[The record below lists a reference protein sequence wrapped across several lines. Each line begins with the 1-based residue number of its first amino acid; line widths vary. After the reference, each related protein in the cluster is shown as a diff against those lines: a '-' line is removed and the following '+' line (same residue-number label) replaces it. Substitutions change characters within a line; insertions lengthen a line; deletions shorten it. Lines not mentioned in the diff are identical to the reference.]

1 MVIPGANV
9 VTDIAFQ
16 STSSSAQA
24 NLPVTFGHIFAVGH
38 VSSAQ
43 TLTGRLADGSTVPLQ
58 VEVKARHADGSARHA
73 IISTKLPA
81 LAASQ
86 VLGLAL
92 TTVPGS
98 AAPAATAPT
107 TLLSDGFSAVVNI
120 DLGGVRYS
128 ASADALLRAGKY
140 TTWLSGPFA
149 NEWLMSAPLTTSEG
163 VAHPHLSARFAVRAI
178 PGVKQARVD
187 VTIENSW
194 AYEAAPQNF
203 TYAAQIMVGG
213 TSVYNK
219 SALTHY
225 HHARWRKLFWWGG
238 EPAVHVRHRPDYL
251 IASKAVPNYDRNI
264 AVPESVLAS
273 MAANYTGVKTEPMGS
288 GTAMAA
294 MPTTGG
300 RPDIGIMPA
309 WATAY
314 LLSMDKRAKDVTLRT
329 ADLAGSW
336 SAHYRNKTTDRP
348 VSLKEFPYMT
358 ILGQASDTVNPATG
372 QREAFPACATT
383 GGCDTPNKLD
393 SSHQPG
399 FAYLP
404 YLVTGDYYY
413 LEELQFYAMWNSFA
427 SNPGYRQT
435 VKGLL
440 SSDQVRGQGWSLRTL
455 IEAAYITPD
464 SNALKAELNAQVGHN
479 LDWYNATYTENANA
493 NVLGVLI
500 NGAMAYSNG
509 TGVAPWQDDFFT
521 SAVGHAAEL
530 GFSAAQPLL
539 VWKTKFPILRMTGQG
554 SCWIDGAMYSLIIR
568 DTPESPIYT
577 TIEQAAVKT
586 HTATF
591 TSLPC
596 ASQGMATFLNLRVG
610 EMTGYSDTVTGYP
623 SNMQPALAY
632 AAQVGGSAGAQ
643 AWSLFTS
650 RTVKPDYGL
659 GPQFAIVPRT
669 P

>member
-9 VTDIAFQ
+9 VTDISFQ
-16 STSSSAQA
+16 STSSSTQS

-43 TLTGRLADGSTVPLQ
+43 TLTGRLADGTTVPLQ

-73 IISTKLPA
+73 IISTKLPS

-92 TTVPGS
+92 TTVPS
-98 AAPAATAPT
+98 STAPAATAPT
-107 TLLSDGFSAVVNI
+107 ALLNDGFTAAVNV
-120 DLGGVRYS
+120 DLGGVRYT

-149 NEWLMSAPLTTSEG
+149 NEWLMSAPLTTAEG
-163 VAHPHLSARFAVRAI
+163 VPHPHLSARFAVRAI

-203 TYAAQIMVGG
+203 SYDAQVMVGG
-213 TSVYNK
+213 TSVYSK
-219 SALTHY
+219 SGLNHY

-251 IASKAVPNYDRNI
+251 IASKAVPNYDRTI

-273 MAANYTGVKTEPMGS
+273 MAASYTGAKTEPMGT

-300 RPDIGIMPA
+300 RPDIGIMPS
-309 WATAY
+309 WASAY
-314 LLSMDKRAKDVTLRT
+314 LLSMDKRAKEVTLRT

-348 VSLKEFPYMT
+348 VSLTEFPYMT
-358 ILGQASDTVNPATG
+358 ILGNPGDTVNPATG
-372 QREAFPACATT
+372 QREAFPACATST
-383 GGCDTPNKLD
+383 ACDSPNKLD

-427 SNPGYRQT
+427 SNPGYRQN

-440 SSDQVRGQGWSLRTL
+440 SSDQVRAQGWSLRTL
-455 IEAAYITPD
+455 SEAAYITPD
-464 SNALKAELNAQVGHN
+464 SNALKGELVAQVGYN
-479 LDWYNATYTENANA
+479 LDWYNATYTNNSTA

-521 SAVGHAAEL
+521 SAVGHTAEL
-530 GFSAAQPLL
+530 GFTAAQPLL

-568 DTPESPIYT
+568 DTPESPIYNN
-577 TIEQAAVKT
+577 IEQAAVKT

-610 EMTGYSDTVTGYP
+610 EMTGYSDTPTGYP

-643 AWSLFTS
+643 AWSMFQN

-659 GPQFAIVPRT
+659 GPQFAIVPRN
-669 P
+669 